1 MSSIGRLP
9 IRHYPFITTLACV
22 CKNLEQGNRGR
33 EKEGRNVEA
42 VRLNAVDNL
51 GIKCG

>member
-33 EKEGRNVEA
+33 EKEGRNVGSTRFSKAE
-42 VRLNAVDNL
+42 
-51 GIKCG
+51 GCG